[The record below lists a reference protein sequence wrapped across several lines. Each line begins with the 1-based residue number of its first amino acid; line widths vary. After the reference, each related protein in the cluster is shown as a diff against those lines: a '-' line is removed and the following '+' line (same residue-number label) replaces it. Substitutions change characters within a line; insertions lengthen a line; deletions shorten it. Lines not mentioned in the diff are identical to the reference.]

1 MNQPQQDIIGYAL
14 DKGDIG
20 DFTGNGY
27 SFMGITAGELRQLAD
42 YLDEKNKEEED
53 LRQFESDW
61 VELKRRYENII
72 HTLSTKSPQ
81 EQEKILSTVGQLW
94 V

>member
-1 MNQPQQDIIGYAL
+1 MTQQDIIGLAL

-20 DFTGNGY
+20 EFTEAGY

-53 LRQFESDW
+53 LRLFESDW
-61 VELKRRYENII
+61 IELKRRYENII

-81 EQEKILSTVGQLW
+81 EQEKILSSIGQLW